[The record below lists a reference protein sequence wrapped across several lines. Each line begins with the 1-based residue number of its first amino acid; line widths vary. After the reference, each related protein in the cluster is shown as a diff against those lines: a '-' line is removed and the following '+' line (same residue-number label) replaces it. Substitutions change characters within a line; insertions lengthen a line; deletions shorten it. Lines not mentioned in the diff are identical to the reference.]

1 MAEPFGIVSGAVSIA
16 TAFTACV
23 DCFEYVKLGRRFG
36 RDFQTSQLSLTC
48 ARLRLSRW
56 GAAVRIYDDP
66 QLGNPNATPD
76 ELQAA
81 KSTLFQILLLFEN
94 SADISKKYRLRATSS
109 DDLSEFSVGDLDPV
123 SAALDNKMRD
133 IVSRR
138 QKGASILKM
147 TKWALFDGSEFA
159 RLIDNI
165 TRLINDLETLFPASQ
180 QQVRAALVR
189 SDILELPQGE
199 QYLRLLARI
208 SQGVDSLLGEAAN
221 QAPTGHRY
229 GNMQITGSAVVMNGD
244 SFLQGWQHGAVGK
257 SHSYDGI
264 VVQQGGN
271 PRILNGNQ
279 YGGGKNIWDD

>member
-56 GAAVRIYDDP
+56 GAAVRVYDDP

-81 KSTLFQILLLFEN
+81 KSTLLQILRLFED
-94 SADISKKYRLRATSS
+94 SADLSKKYRLRATSA

-123 SAALDNKMRD
+123 SATLDNEMRD
-133 IVSRR
+133 IASRR
-138 QKGASILKM
+138 QKGASILKI
-147 TKWALFDGSEFA
+147 TKWALFEGSELT

-165 TRLINDLETLFPASQ
+165 TRLIGDLETLFPGQ
-180 QQVRAALVR
+180 QQARVALVR
-189 SDILELPQGE
+189 SDMTELPQGE
-199 QYLRLLARI
+199 QHLRLLVRI
-208 SQGVDSLLGEAAN
+208 SQGVDGLLGEVAD
-221 QAPTGHRY
+221 QALGGHRY
-229 GNMQITGSAVVMNGD
+229 RNFQFTGTSQVINGD
-244 SFLQGWQHGAVGK
+244 SFCGDWLHGAAGPRKTHTYEGFVF
-257 SHSYDGI
+257 D
-264 VVQQGGN
+264 QGTK
-271 PRILNGNQ
+271 ILNGNQ
-279 YGGGKNIWDD
+279 YGGKSIWDD